1 MKSNILS
8 FVCLLGI
15 FCFIT
20 SFRFEKEKSLNG
32 VFGEK
37 GMFEIQL
44 QSDNTF
50 VYYHF
55 KNGTE
60 IKTTGTWELLG
71 EELKLKS
78 DSAPKKMILSWKI
91 SASKN
96 RLIAQKGTT
105 TYMLYKKINCKF

>member
-1 MKSNILS
+1 MKANILS
-8 FVCLLGI
+8 LICLLGI
-15 FCFIT
+15 FYSSM

-50 VYYHF
+50 SYYHIN
-55 KNGTE
+55 NGTE
-60 IKTTGTWELLG
+60 IKTTGKWELSG
-71 EELKLKS
+71 EELRLNP
-78 DSAPKKMILSWKI
+78 DYTAKKMILNWKI
-91 SASKN
+91 PASKN
-96 RLIAQKGTT
+96 RLIAQKGRT